1 MFQSPLKTVA
11 EKLKPTDSKSTVSSL
26 RFERSSDFKKFITFI
41 KDETKELEK
50 IKIPSETEIKP
61 KTGTP
66 GLLGLGALGLFGLL
80 GGAFGGGGENE
91 ENLRLGSAGQT
102 TPIKNNL
109 FLTKNV
115 RKVSKNV
122 GSSKFIG
129 NKKGLKKTFRKLF
142 GRTRS
147 GKLRKIEK
155 IAKSR
160 LELLQ
165 TKLKQAVDRRDDI
178 FAKRKKALKKGQPT
192 FILDR
197 LLKGVNKEVSQLQ
210 NFIIEDTL
218 NFREKSL
225 RQFSLG
231 NVAAMKEII
240 KESKLTFKSG
250 SIGKPLFG
258 PGNFRFMA
266 GADATSIE
274 SIQNMIAS
282 NPKKAEKFLKGV
294 LSMDDLLFPPTKI
307 PTFKVP
313 FFKDIKG
320 ANLTFTPREF
330 LDKRFTEMG
339 KTTKPLRNFFG
350 SQLKNL
356 GKTKIPGSRLVTFG
370 KGIKFSSMLKGA
382 KTGLPIVDAINFLS
396 IGYDTVIA
404 QGAPLGFVDFSDGVT
419 KPKIGRDNILTGL
432 YDIFTHFYN
441 SGVEGLGF
449 SDANKRLFIS
459 KPKDEYV
466 KGSLIPFTN
475 IGAYKVNPR
484 REVDAENKKILDARR
499 MRDLFNRSLGD
510 PISGQ
515 ENNFLKSIP
524 LAEFNS
530 DGAEFSFGIGEPLNS
545 FGIFTEYKLNQ
556 K

>member
-11 EKLKPTDSKSTVSSL
+11 EKLKPTDSKSTLSSL

-61 KTGTP
+61 KTGTS

-102 TPIKNNL
+102 TPIKSNL
-109 FLTKNV
+109 VLTKNV
-115 RKVSKNV
+115 RKVSKNI

-129 NKKGLKKTFRKLF
+129 NKKGLKKAFRKLF
-142 GRTRS
+142 GRTRP

-155 IAKSR
+155 IAKAR
-160 LELLQ
+160 LTLLQ
-165 TKLKQAVDRRDDI
+165 TKLGEAVSRRDDI
-178 FAKRKKALKKGQPT
+178 FAKRKIAKQKGQPT
-192 FILDR
+192 VILDR
-197 LLKGVNKEVSQLQ
+197 LLKGANKQVVQLQ

-231 NVAAMKEII
+231 NVAAIKEVI

-339 KTTKPLRNFFG
+339 KITKPLRNFFG

-356 GKTKIPGSRLVTFG
+356 GKTKIPGSRLIPFT
-370 KGIKFSSMLKGA
+370 KGIKFSTALKGI
-382 KTGLPIVDAINFLS
+382 KIGLPFADVINFLS

-459 KPKDEYV
+459 KPKDQFV
-466 KGSLIPFTN
+466 TGSLIPFTN

-484 REVDAENKKILDARR
+484 RDVDAKNKKILDARR

-515 ENNFLKSIP
+515 QMDLLKSFP
-524 LAEFNS
+524 LPEFNS

>member
-11 EKLKPTDSKSTVSSL
+11 EKLKPTDSKSTLSSL

-80 GGAFGGGGENE
+80 GGAFGGGENE

-102 TPIKNNL
+102 TPIKSNL
-109 FLTKNV
+109 VLTKNV
-115 RKVSKNV
+115 RKVGKNV

-155 IAKSR
+155 IAKVR

-165 TKLKQAVDRRDDI
+165 AKLGEAVSRRDDI
-178 FAKRKKALKKGQPT
+178 FAKRKIAIRKGQPT
-192 FILDR
+192 IILDR
-197 LLKGVNKEVSQLQ
+197 LLKGVNKEISKLQ

-339 KTTKPLRNFFG
+339 KITKPLRNLFG

-370 KGIKFSSMLKGA
+370 KGIKFSSGA
-382 KTGLPIVDAINFLS
+382 KGLFLPLDLLNF
-396 IGYDTVIA
+396 GVTVYDLAIA
-404 QGAPLGFVDFSDGVT
+404 QGSPLGFVDFSDGVT

-484 REVDAENKKILDARR
+484 RDVDAKNKKILDARR

-515 ENNFLKSIP
+515 QNNLLKSFP

-530 DGAEFSFGIGEPLNS
+530 DGAEFSFGLGEPLNS